1 MPPKP
6 TTSAAKP
13 KKPNVK
19 KLTAKTLKQPLPL
32 PDRLKRLFTS
42 LCAQVEGGHF
52 ANAVKTCDK
61 ILLLDPDDQDAL
73 QTKLYLL
80 LQTEQYAAALA
91 LIDDNGDH
99 AFERMYALYRL
110 HREDEVVSTL
120 AELKE
125 TSNEEDRGVIH
136 LEAQLNYRQGSYQSA
151 FDLYNDLLDTT
162 EPDTEEH
169 SDIVTNLEAT
179 QKHLDFINTGYS
191 RALSALPAA
200 VSTGLETAPPPA
212 PAQPSSLYIAAQSVE
227 QKKTDTLA
235 EKKVRIK
242 RVPKGVVPGVTP
254 PPDPERWLK
263 KSERSAFHSGHKR
276 KKGGGGGGATQGAMD
291 STGGAASGGVG
302 GGGAG
307 KGKGKKKK

>member
-6 TTSAAKP
+6 TAKP
-13 KKPNVK
+13 NRQPNTSGKKAAVK
-19 KLTAKTLKQPLPL
+19 TPKQPLPL

-42 LCAQVEGGHF
+42 LCAQIEGGHF
-52 ANAVKTCDK
+52 TNAVKTCDK
-61 ILLLDPDDQDAL
+61 ILLLDPADQDAL

-91 LIDDNGDH
+91 LIEDNGENN
-99 AFERMYALYRL
+99 FERMYSLYRL
-110 HREDEVVSTL
+110 QREEEVESAL

-125 TSNEEDRGVIH
+125 TSNEIDRGVIH
-136 LEAQLNYRQGSYQSA
+136 LEAQLSYRQGSYQNA
-151 FDLYNDLLDTT
+151 FDLYNELLDTT

-169 SDIVTNLEAT
+169 TDILTNLEAT
-179 QKHLDFINTGYS
+179 QKHLDFINSGFS

-200 VSTGLETAPPPA
+200 VTASLETVPPPPPA
-212 PAQPSSLYIAAQSVE
+212 QSSSLLASAQIIEEKKAAAPQ
-227 QKKTDTLA
+227 
-235 EKKVRIK
+235 EKKVRFK

-263 KSERSAFHSGHKR
+263 KSERTSFHSGHKR
-276 KKGGGGGGATQGAMD
+276 KKGGGGGGATQGVMESPAVPT
-291 STGGAASGGVG
+291 SGGGVAGGAS
-302 GGGAG
+302 